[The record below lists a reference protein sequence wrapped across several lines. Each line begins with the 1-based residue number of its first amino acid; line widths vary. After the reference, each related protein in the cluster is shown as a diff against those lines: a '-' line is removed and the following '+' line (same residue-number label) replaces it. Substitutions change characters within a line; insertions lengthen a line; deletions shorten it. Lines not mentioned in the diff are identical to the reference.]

1 MHNKNYKVLQRI
13 IRHFFLFG
21 LTVIITSQLAA
32 CGFLSRSHNDL
43 QSGSGSGVL
52 RTAASQV
59 GKASYRSG
67 GASPGKGFDCSGLVY
82 WAYKK
87 NGIKVPRI
95 TTDQAKAGRGVP
107 KSQAR
112 PGDIMVFRTRE
123 SQRGLHTGLYAGGD
137 SFIHSPRKG
146 QKVRKESMQPYWGK
160 RLVAVRRV
168 VR

>member
-1 MHNKNYKVLQRI
+1 MNTQNKTKLQTIFHR
-13 IRHFFLFG
+13 LS
-21 LTVIITSQLAA
+21 LVALAVIVSSQLAA
-32 CGFLSRSHNDL
+32 CGFLSRQPTASH
-43 QSGSGSGVL
+43 SGSASGVV
-52 RTAASQV
+52 RAAASQV

-95 TTDQAKAGRGVP
+95 TTDQARAGRAVP
-107 KSQAR
+107 KNQAR

-123 SQRGLHTGLYAGGD
+123 SQRGLHTGLYAGGN

>member
-1 MHNKNYKVLQRI
+1 MNTQNTTVLQKV
-13 IRHFFLFG
+13 IRRFLVVT
-21 LTVIITSQLAA
+21 LAVIISSQLTA
-32 CGFLSRSHNDL
+32 CGFLSKTQTGSH
-43 QSGSGSGVL
+43 SGSASGVV

-95 TTDQAKAGRGVP
+95 TTDQAKAGRAVP
-107 KSQAR
+107 RNQAR
-112 PGDIMVFRTRE
+112 PGDIVVFRTRE
-123 SQRGLHTGLYAGGD
+123 SQRGLHTGLYAGGNA
-137 SFIHSPRKG
+137 FIHSPRKG
-146 QKVRKESMQPYWGK
+146 QKVRRESLQPYWDK